1 MLEFQPQPTPQAGT
15 VALRLAQQ
23 QARWG
28 PDRALHSGPCLGV
41 SHQLRPRQLG
51 LQVAVGTSWG
61 VVSAGEA
68 AGAFPYQW
76 GPLTRGRPWAL
87 SPCFHRGD
95 WPGAP
100 TTSHS
105 PSPKPETPSTP
116 CPQRPRLWSPSLA
129 IRSTR
134 VRSAWRLAPLAP
146 WAPPPRTLNLG
157 GGGGG
162 PVRTGPSPAPA
173 VLPSSM
179 SVRHPAGHPW
189 TLVLP
194 PPPHSLPSSPTPPGA
209 ELSEAGGPCVRN
221 ATFLGAGPRALW
233 VTPYGGFALTLSCV
247 SPPTAARAPHL
258 SPWVETVGFL
268 QTVSQLPRAWWTMGN
283 GEPLVWA
290 ILSTAGWT
298 QAMPPVGSGTS
309 LPPPHPCR

>member
-76 GPLTRGRPWAL
+76 GPPTRGRPWAL

-157 GGGGG
+157 GGGGSRPHG
-162 PVRTGPSPAPA
+162 PESCSGCPPQQHVCAAPRRAPLDVSAPA
-173 VLPSSM
+173 TSPLASLLP
-179 SVRHPAGHPW
+179 HP
-189 TLVLP
+189 TR
-194 PPPHSLPSSPTPPGA
+194 SGA
-209 ELSEAGGPCVRN
+209 E
-221 ATFLGAGPRALW
+221 
-233 VTPYGGFALTLSCV
+233 
-247 SPPTAARAPHL
+247 
-258 SPWVETVGFL
+258 
-268 QTVSQLPRAWWTMGN
+268 
-283 GEPLVWA
+283 
-290 ILSTAGWT
+290 
-298 QAMPPVGSGTS
+298 
-309 LPPPHPCR
+309 